1 MDCAVMDMV
10 GKEMFVFK
18 KNRIRKIGFCL
29 QYVSLIVSN
38 YKKYYT
44 FQSVWNAREHF
55 LCWKTFLIRKN
66 NLFSKY
72 SLFTFK
78 NCLFC
83 PDTQLE
89 EKWRKSYS
97 CFIFNSIRVRSGVG
111 LNTGRFRKHIFIIV
125 EKNSRKTI
133 TKT

>member
-1 MDCAVMDMV
+1 MDMV
-10 GKEMFVFK
+10 GKEMFVLK

-44 FQSVWNAREHF
+44 FKSVWNAREHF

-97 CFIFNSIRVRSGVG
+97 CFILIQSESDLEFVSIQDVSENIFYYSGKKFKE
-111 LNTGRFRKHIFIIV
+111 NY
-125 EKNSRKTI
+125 N
-133 TKT
+133 